1 MSLPHCFFIS
11 KYIEIKI
18 TVGGTMKNLFRFII
32 VSIFVLGFHQSV
44 LAQSPLK
51 FGVVDIQE
59 VQQKSMAFE
68 KERAKLQKELEG
80 MQKRLTDERNALQKL
95 QEDYEKQSMMLSLD
109 AQEDKKREYESKARH
124 LNYLAEDFQATAQHL
139 ETAATTRLL
148 NELSGVVREIGLKG
162 GYTIILQKRG
172 AGLLYNDGAIDI
184 TAEVISAYDK
194 ASQ

>member
-1 MSLPHCFFIS
+1 MRNFL
-11 KYIEIKI
+11 
-18 TVGGTMKNLFRFII
+18 RFVF
-32 VSIFVLGFHQSV
+32 VSIIVLGFYHSA

-59 VQQKSMAFE
+59 VQQQSMAFE

-80 MQKRLTDERNALQKL
+80 MQKRLADEESALRQL
-95 QEDYEKQSMMLSLD
+95 QEDYQKQSMMLSLD
-109 AQEDKKREYESKARH
+109 AQEDKKREFESKSRH
-124 LNYLAEDFQATAQHL
+124 YKYLAEDFQATVQTL
-139 ETAATTRLL
+139 EAAVTNRLL
-148 NELSGVVREIGLKG
+148 NELSGVVREIGLKD

-172 AGLLYNDGAIDI
+172 AGLLYNDGAVDI